1 MLNTVEHLDKRPF
14 DLRGAELSKQIKVIA
29 WPDKPEDINLNMM
42 EDIAQ
47 KIAQA
52 TGADVQLVK
61 AEMDAVIAAHY
72 ASTGQQA

>member
-1 MLNTVEHLDKRPF
+1 MGEPTPPT
-14 DLRGAELSKQIKVIA
+14 IP